1 MKWIVKIAN
10 EEFFKKGVV
19 YGREIEVSNMGS
31 RELLVRKTMHI
42 YSKRG
47 KTRFFPND

>member
-19 YGREIEVSNMGS
+19 YGREIKVSNMGVKRIIS
-31 RELLVRKTMHI
+31 KENCAYILKT
-42 YSKRG
+42 G
-47 KTRFFPND
+47 